1 MEGRSDR
8 GIGSRLSEPATYSV
22 SPISRNPNPRHRDLM
37 DFRPWL
43 RAARQAILRPLLIQV
58 RRGAVCAVGRAA
70 TNNLPRGELSL
81 RVLKMQSTK
90 SEERSTKNPGCF
102 VRRSSL
108 FVLPTSCL
116 GKFPPA
122 ARLKLATSSKA
133 TRRYSANYCDAKK
146 SSMATVSPHLR
157 ARGFRLVAVFGSRP
171 PCGLRPALPAR
182 AETRKRRLLNQAK
195 IRPDSG
201 RVI

>member
-1 MEGRSDR
+1 MDWPPQVTGPKAVGGRGMEGRSDR

-70 TNNLPRGELSL
+70 TNNLPRGALSL

-102 VRRSSL
+102 VLRSSY
-108 FVLPTSCL
+108 FHTEPDARKKKT
-116 GKFPPA
+116 PP
-122 ARLKLATSSKA
+122 
-133 TRRYSANYCDAKK
+133 
-146 SSMATVSPHLR
+146 VLR
-157 ARGFRLVAVFGSRP
+157 AAGPEYLCNLSGTCMASFCAVMVMLG
-171 PCGLRPALPAR
+171 CTLPVSAS
-182 AETRKRRLLNQAK
+182 LH
-195 IRPDSG
+195 
-201 RVI
+201 